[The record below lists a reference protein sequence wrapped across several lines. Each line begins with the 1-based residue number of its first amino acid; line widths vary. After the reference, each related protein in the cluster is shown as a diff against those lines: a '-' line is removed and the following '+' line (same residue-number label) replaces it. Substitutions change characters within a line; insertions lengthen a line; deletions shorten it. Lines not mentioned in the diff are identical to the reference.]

1 MLLLLLLLKSVGLS
15 KMSSCQEEFPNNI
28 MNINQHHDNNKVA
41 QSMIM
46 NYNKHFFTVA
56 IIIGILRLPTSE
68 AFTVSIVTV
77 APPPQTQQSVLRY
90 RNYDDIYQDDIV
102 IDANGDRRALQLLE
116 QVKEGILQT
125 NAETMPRIRRASIR
139 RSIVQ
144 SPIIPITNIQD
155 YQKHVLHKPNQLCII
170 RFSAP
175 WCKVCRSTQTAYER
189 LATKVMRLSL
199 KPNSSN
205 DNSINNKRIQFFTV
219 RLDKNNDNA
228 ITKLMHML
236 QIKKVPQGIIHHPTQ
251 CLFGHKVD
259 MNRSNISILKQQL
272 ERYLLE
278 DDIKI
283 DAMMLNGK
291 M

>member
-1 MLLLLLLLKSVGLS
+1 MYH
-15 KMSSCQEEFPNNI
+15 I
-28 MNINQHHDNNKVA
+28 MNINQHHDNNKVGK
-41 QSMIM
+41 SMIM

-56 IIIGILRLPTSE
+56 IIIVIGILLLPTSE
-68 AFTVSIVTV
+68 AFTASIVTV
-77 APPPQTQQSVLRY
+77 ASPPQTQQSVLQY

-102 IDANGDRRALQLLE
+102 IDANGDRRALHLLE
-116 QVKEGILQT
+116 QVREGIPA
-125 NAETMPRIRRASIR
+125 AETMPKIRRVSKR

-155 YQKHVLHKPNQLCII
+155 YQKHILHKPNQLCII

-219 RLDKNNDNA
+219 SLDKNNDNA

-251 CLFGHKVD
+251 CLFGHKIG
-259 MNRSNISILKQQL
+259 MNRSNLSILKQQL

-278 DDIKI
+278 DDINI